1 MLLNTRTEVVFTT
14 REIDGAQFIGGT
26 KEQAQAVFTAW
37 LNDNK
42 EWITAG
48 RDNEAI
54 EIIGVEYGLVSFN
67 NDVLVSWLCDECAD
81 NGCESDGEPHE
92 ETITE
97 CRFEEVRLISEYRH

>member
-14 REIDGAQFIGGT
+14 REIESAQFIGGT

-54 EIIGVEYGLVSFN
+54 EILGVEYDLVSFN
-67 NDVLVSWLCDECAD
+67 GQVVVSWLCDECAED
-81 NGCESDGEPHE
+81 GCEMNGEAHE
-92 ETITE
+92 EFIDN
-97 CRFEEVRLISEYRH
+97 CKFDEVRFVAEYRH

>member
-14 REIDGAQFIGGT
+14 REIQNAKFIGGT

-54 EIIGVEYGLVSFN
+54 EILGVEYDLVSFN
-67 NDVLVSWLCDECAD
+67 GDVLVSWLCDECAD
-81 NGCESDGEPHE
+81 NGCESNGEAHE
-92 ETITE
+92 ETITNCE
-97 CRFEEVRLISEYRH
+97 FANVEFVSEYRH